1 MKPKRTQYSDH
12 FDIFKEKATCR
23 KCGAVISCVGRSTSG
38 MKYHLEKVHEI
49 NLSDLAAE
57 STEKKMKTTTTPSAS
72 SFFKAKKPPLE
83 ELVSKSATKRVSFEF
98 LATDDL
104 IRGGIERHGYKA
116 PKSHNTIRNLVRKSA
131 QNHRKIYRD
140 KFQALKKEGQ
150 RFCVVADEWTCSS
163 KKRKY
168 LNVILHLKG
177 KEIILLST
185 RHCLVDN
192 SMFEIMLDTIQCMVS
207 STLN

>member
-1 MKPKRTQYSDH
+1 MKEKKNLYDDY
-12 FDIFKEKATCR
+12 FDKFKDKATC
-23 KCGAVISCVGRSTSG
+23 KTCGSVLSCAGRTTSG
-38 MKYHLEKVHEI
+38 LKYHIEKVHGITLEP
-49 NLSDLAAE
+49 A
-57 STEKKMKTTTTPSAS
+57 EKKMKTTTTPSAS

-116 PKSHNTIRNLVRKSA
+116 PKSHNTIRNHVRKSA
-131 QNHRKIYRD
+131 QSHRKIYRD

-177 KEIILLST
+177 KKMILLST

-192 SMFEIMLDTIQCMVS
+192 SIFKIMLDTIQRMVS

>member
-1 MKPKRTQYSDH
+1 MKPKKTQYSDH

-23 KCGAVISCVGRSTSG
+23 KCGSVISSVKGTTSG
-38 MKYHLEKVHEI
+38 MKYHLEKVHGKT
-49 NLSDLAAE
+49 LADDMAE
-57 STEKKMKTTTTPSAS
+57 PAEKKMKTTSTPSAS

-116 PKSHNTIRNLVRKSA
+116 PKSHNTIRNHVRKSA
-131 QNHRKIYRD
+131 QSHRKIYRD

-192 SMFEIMLDTIQCMVS
+192 SIFEIMLDTIQCMIS
-207 STLN
+207 SILN

>member
-1 MKPKRTQYSDH
+1 MKEKKNLYDDY
-12 FDIFKEKATCR
+12 FDKFKDKATC
-23 KCGAVISCVGRSTSG
+23 KTCGSVLSCAGRTTSG
-38 MKYHLEKVHEI
+38 LKYHIEKVHGI
-49 NLSDLAAE
+49 TLAAE
-57 STEKKMKTTTTPSAS
+57 AEPAEKKMKTIS

-116 PKSHNTIRNLVRKSA
+116 PKSHNTIRNHVRKSA
-131 QNHRKIYRD
+131 QSHRKIYRD

-192 SMFEIMLDTIQCMVS
+192 SIFEIMLDIIQCMVS
-207 STLN
+207 SILN

>member
-1 MKPKRTQYSDH
+1 MKPKKTQYSDH
-12 FDIFKEKATCR
+12 FDIVKEKATCR
-23 KCGAVISCVGRSTSG
+23 KCGSVISSVKGTTSG
-38 MKYHLEKVHEI
+38 MKYHLEKVHGKT
-49 NLSDLAAE
+49 LADDMDEPA
-57 STEKKMKTTTTPSAS
+57 EKKMKTTTTPSAS

-104 IRGGIERHGYKA
+104 IRGGIEKHGYKA
-116 PKSHNTIRNLVRKSA
+116 PKSHNTIRNHVRKSA
-131 QNHRKIYRD
+131 QSHRKIYRD

-192 SMFEIMLDTIQCMVS
+192 SMFEIMLDTIS
-207 STLN
+207 SILN

>member
-1 MKPKRTQYSDH
+1 MKPKKTQYSDH
-12 FDIFKEKATCR
+12 FDIVKEKATCR
-23 KCGAVISCVGRSTSG
+23 KCGSVISSVKGTTSG
-38 MKYHLEKVHEI
+38 MKYHLEKVHGKT
-49 NLSDLAAE
+49 LADDMDEPA
-57 STEKKMKTTTTPSAS
+57 EKKMKTTTTPSAS

-116 PKSHNTIRNLVRKSA
+116 PKSHNTIRNHVRKSA
-131 QNHRKIYRD
+131 QSHRKIYRD

-192 SMFEIMLDTIQCMVS
+192 SMFEIMLDTIS
-207 STLN
+207 SILN